1 LKLGVL
7 NAALVAVFSSA
18 GDACDSFTCD
28 CHRGLAV
35 ANSPAKVVLDLFE
48 RRMKVYSE
56 IRAVI
61 ASIVSSGKLPN
72 EKHFEFMRAI
82 DDAKF
87 IFGSKVN
94 GYLEELDSTLAYFHE
109 ADETYGQLQGQER
122 GEAIQSENTL
132 TKCRR
137 FTKTSIR
144 SLNPILACVS
154 GGPGFEVARAIK

>member
-1 LKLGVL
+1 MPLWLQYSQALATPAIALLAIVIAVL
-7 NAALVAVFSSA
+7 RWRTA
-18 GDACDSFTCD
+18 
-28 CHRGLAV
+28 HQ
-35 ANSPAKVVLDLFE
+35 KVVLDLFE

-87 IFGSKVN
+87 LFGSKVN

-122 GEAIQSENTL
+122 GEAIQ
-132 TKCRR
+132 RR
-137 FTKTSIR
+137 RKYFNEMQTFYKKFDPLVEPYLGMR
-144 SLNPILACVS
+144 QR
-154 GGPGFEVARAIK
+154 RAWF